1 MASHP
6 RKFIA
11 QPSEDDLKRFPEAIR
26 HLVKKGR
33 EQRYVTHQE
42 IIAAIPNAEEDVDL
56 LDEIYML
63 FVDLGIE
70 VIDVK
75 DALIWEKKGKA
86 GLIVPEAAE
95 DLSEMVTDSPAGD
108 EEAEAEGEE
117 EEEKDSVAEKMEEDE
132 DSNVMQMVA
141 TAGIAIDDK
150 DVSEE
155 EKKKRRREREV
166 DLLEISNDS
175 VRMYLSEIG
184 RVPLIDGKKEVELA
198 RRIRKGDAS
207 AKQQLAEANLR
218 LVVSIA
224 KKYIGRGLSFL
235 DLIQEGN
242 IGLFRAVE
250 KFDPERGFKFSTYA
264 TWWIRQ
270 AITRAIAD
278 QARTIRIPVHMV
290 ETINKLTH
298 TQRRL
303 VQELGREPTLEELA
317 VEMEMDIKKV
327 QHIQKISQDIVSLEA
342 PVGSE
347 EDSKLGDFI
356 EDEEA
361 INPFEATNRQLKKEN
376 VHAML
381 DFLTPRE
388 RKIIEMRFGLQDGIG
403 HTLEEVGQ
411 EFGVTR
417 ERIRQI
423 EAKVLQKMRD
433 HPRSL
438 TIREHGLPPK
448 RVGFAPVPSFAQS
461 LLCSKCQQGIL
472 TPLQKD
478 GKSILK
484 CDHCAFEKDDDEL

>member
-6 RKFIA
+6 RSFIH
-11 QPSEDDLKRFPEAIR
+11 QPTDDELKAFPDEIK

-42 IIAAIPNAEEDVDL
+42 VLRAVPDAETNIDL
-56 LDEIYML
+56 LDRIYTL
-63 FVDLGIE
+63 FMELGID

-75 DALIWEKKGKA
+75 DTLIWQRKA
-86 GLIVPEAAE
+86 NPNTETQMQDSEAGSGATTAA
-95 DLSEMVTDSPAGD
+95 DTDDASL
-108 EEAEAEGEE
+108 E
-117 EEEKDSVAEKMEEDE
+117 V
-132 DSNVMQMVA
+132 VA
-141 TAGIAIDDK
+141 TAGILIRDDK
-150 DVSEE
+150 KAAEDA
-155 EKKKRRREREV
+155 KKKKKEREV

-184 RVPLIDGKKEVELA
+184 RVPLIDARKEVELA
-198 RRIRKGDAS
+198 RRIRKGDAG

-303 VQELGREPTLEELA
+303 VQELGREPTVEELA

-327 QHIQKISQDIVSLEA
+327 RHIQKISQDIISLEA

-361 INPFEATNRQLKKEN
+361 VNPFDATNRQLRKEN

-381 DFLTPRE
+381 EYLTPRE
-388 RKIIEMRFGLQDGIG
+388 RKIIEMRFGLKDGIG
-403 HTLEEVGQ
+403 HTLEEVGK
-411 EFGVTR
+411 EFNVTR

-423 EAKVLQKMRD
+423 EAKVLQKLRD
-433 HPRSL
+433 HPRSAC
-438 TIREHGLPPK
+438 IRETGPGKP
-448 RVGFAPVPSFAQS
+448 VTFASPSFMTGKLCPECRKGSLVEIHQGGQS
-461 LLCSKCQQGIL
+461 VM
-472 TPLQKD
+472 
-478 GKSILK
+478 K
-484 CDHCAFEKDDDEL
+484 CDHCAYTVDPPKE

>member
-11 QPSEDDLKRFPEAIR
+11 QPTDEDLKRFPER
-26 HLVKKGR
+26 VKHLIKKGR

-42 IIAAIPNAEEDVDL
+42 IIAAVPNAEEDVDM
-56 LDEIYML
+56 LDEIYTML
-63 FVDLGIE
+63 VDLGIQ

-75 DALIWEKKGKA
+75 DALIWEKKGK
-86 GLIVPEAAE
+86 VPTLEMPEPTE
-95 DLSEMVTDSPAGD
+95 DLTEVAASADETNETGD
-108 EEAEAEGEE
+108 EDEAETSD
-117 EEEKDSVAEKMEEDE
+117 EKVEVIGDEVDDEAMKMI
-132 DSNVMQMVA
+132 S
-141 TAGIAIDDK
+141 TAGIVVDSDK
-150 DVSEE
+150 DISEE
-155 EKKKRRREREV
+155 ERKKRRREREI

-184 RVPLIDGKKEVELA
+184 RVPLIDARKEVELA
-198 RRIRKGDAS
+198 RRIRKGDAG

-327 QHIQKISQDIVSLEA
+327 AHIQKIRRISFRSSLPSGA
-342 PVGSE
+342 RKTQNSATS
-347 EDSKLGDFI
+347 SK
-356 EDEEA
+356 
-361 INPFEATNRQLKKEN
+361 
-376 VHAML
+376 
-381 DFLTPRE
+381 
-388 RKIIEMRFGLQDGIG
+388 
-403 HTLEEVGQ
+403 
-411 EFGVTR
+411 TR
-417 ERIRQI
+417 R
-423 EAKVLQKMRD
+423 
-433 HPRSL
+433 P
-438 TIREHGLPPK
+438 
-448 RVGFAPVPSFAQS
+448 
-461 LLCSKCQQGIL
+461 
-472 TPLQKD
+472 
-478 GKSILK
+478 
-484 CDHCAFEKDDDEL
+484 

>member
-6 RKFIA
+6 RKFIV
-11 QPSEDDLKRFPEAIR
+11 QPTDDDLSKYPDQVK
-26 HLVKKGR
+26 HLIKKGR

-42 IIAAIPNAEEDVDL
+42 IIAAVPNAEDQVDL
-56 LDEIYML
+56 LDDIYSL
-63 FVDLGIE
+63 FVDLGID

-75 DALIWEKKGKA
+75 DTLIWEKKKEGEAQKIIPEPTEDLGELVTQEGVDDDEEEDVKDDDGKA
-86 GLIVPEAAE
+86 GK
-95 DLSEMVTDSPAGD
+95 M
-108 EEAEAEGEE
+108 AEGE
-117 EEEKDSVAEKMEEDE
+117 DE
-132 DSNVMQMVA
+132 DVMQVVA
-141 TAGIAIDDK
+141 TAGIAIDEK
-150 DVSEE
+150 DLSAE
-155 EKKKRRREREV
+155 EKLKRRKEREI

-184 RVPLIDGKKEVELA
+184 RVPLIDGRKEVELA
-198 RRIRKGDAS
+198 RRIRKGDAG

-303 VQELGREPTLEELA
+303 VQELGREPTVEELS
-317 VEMEMDIKKV
+317 VEMEMDIKRV
-327 QHIQKISQDIVSLEA
+327 RHIQKISQDIVSLEA

-361 INPFEATNRQLKKEN
+361 VNPFESANRHLKKEN
-376 VHAML
+376 VHSML
-381 DFLTPRE
+381 EFLTPRE
-388 RKIIEMRFGLQDGIG
+388 RKIIEMRFGLADGIG
-403 HTLEEVGQ
+403 HTLEEVGR

-438 TIREHGLPPK
+438 TIREFGLPPV
-448 RVGFAPVPSFAQS
+448 RGGDPTAGM
-461 LLCSKCQQGIL
+461 LCQKCHKGQYVKVNKHG
-472 TPLQKD
+472 KD
-478 GKSILK
+478 ILK
-484 CDHCAFEKDDDEL
+484 CDYCASEMDIPVGGGI

>member
-11 QPSEDDLKRFPEAIR
+11 QPSEDDLKKFPPAVA

-42 IIAAIPNAEEDVDL
+42 IIAAVPNAEEDIDL
-56 LDEIYML
+56 LDEIYTL
-63 FVDLGIE
+63 FVELGIE

-75 DALIWEKKGKA
+75 DALIWDKKGKA
-86 GLIVPEAAE
+86 GVDAETTPEVADEAALE
-95 DLSEMVTDSPAGD
+95 DDSD
-108 EEAEAEGEE
+108 EDAEEG
-117 EEEKDSVAEKMEEDE
+117 DSVAEKLEEDE
-132 DSNVMQMVA
+132 DSGVMQMVA
-141 TAGIAIDDK
+141 TAGIAMDEKEPAAD
-150 DVSEE
+150 
-155 EKKKRRREREV
+155 EKKKKRKEREV

-198 RRIRKGDAS
+198 RRIRKGDAG

-388 RKIIEMRFGLQDGIG
+388 RKIIEMRFGLRDGIG

-438 TIREHGLPPK
+438 TIREYGSLPK
-448 RVGFAPVPSFAQS
+448 RVGFSPVPSFIQS
-461 LLCSKCQQGIL
+461 NLCPKCSEGSLVPII
-472 TPLQKD
+472 KD
-478 GKSILK
+478 GVKIQK
-484 CDHCAFEKDDDEL
+484 CDHCAAEFKDEGF

>member
-6 RKFIA
+6 RKFIV
-11 QPSEDDLKRFPEAIR
+11 QPTDDDLKKFPDQVK
-26 HLVKKGR
+26 HLIKKGR

-42 IIAAIPNAEEDVDL
+42 IISAVPNAEENVDM
-56 LDEIYML
+56 LDEIYTL
-63 FVDLGIE
+63 FVDLGIQ

-75 DALIWEKKGKA
+75 DALIWDKKSRSSSLEMPEPTEDLAVVAAGGADEKEEKDDDDEEKEDGESDEKVEVVGEDVDDAAVRMIAMA
-86 GLIVPEAAE
+86 GIAVDSDK
-95 DLSEMVTDSPAGD
+95 DLSE
-108 EEAEAEGEE
+108 EER
-117 EEEKDSVAEKMEEDE
+117 
-132 DSNVMQMVA
+132 
-141 TAGIAIDDK
+141 
-150 DVSEE
+150 
-155 EKKKRRREREV
+155 KKKRKEREI

-184 RVPLIDGKKEVELA
+184 RVPLIDGRKEVELA
-198 RRIRKGDAS
+198 RRIRKGDAG

-327 QHIQKISQDIVSLEA
+327 AHIQKISQDIISLES

-361 INPFEATNRQLKKEN
+361 INPFEATNRQLRKEN

-381 DFLTPRE
+381 EFLTPRE
-388 RKIIEMRFGLQDGIG
+388 RKIIEMRFGLRDGIG
-403 HTLEEVGQ
+403 HTLEEVGK

-438 TIREHGLPPK
+438 TIREHGGSPK
-448 RVGFAPVPSFAQS
+448 RIGFSSITPFAGKVCPQCGMGH
-461 LLCSKCQQGIL
+461 LVEL
-472 TPLQKD
+472 TKD
-478 GKSILK
+478 GEMIEK
-484 CDHCAFEKDDDEL
+484 CDHCAKEFR